1 MPFLLHLCNI
11 GGILKTA
18 VTEYISPLVDFMF
31 IVPPSEISSISFYPE
46 GWVSS
51 LYTCHFQ
58 ARVPFIQNYFCSN
71 SLIFFLQFYS
81 LFCVNSFRLEVVE
94 LGFNL
99 TVL

>member
-11 GGILKTA
+11 GRILKTA

-51 LYTCHFQ
+51 CTPITSRQEYHLFRT
-58 ARVPFIQNYFCSN
+58 
-71 SLIFFLQFYS
+71 IF
-81 LFCVNSFRLEVVE
+81 VVIP
-94 LGFNL
+94 
-99 TVL
+99 